1 MSTDGTS
8 TPENTSGQ
16 PGATAAGPTTVPAA
30 GQATEPTDTTG
41 AADATS
47 GEEGEPGWVS
57 RHTSTLIALMV
68 AVIVVAVAITGL
80 ILWRDRVAD
89 RNADTEAAFRQ
100 SIESQGAQVSTVECN
115 GDICSAIIGG
125 SAYTILVQED
135 EEGVKQFGVA
145 AFSGR

>member
-8 TPENTSGQ
+8 TPETTPGQ
-16 PGATAAGPTTVPAA
+16 PGATAAGAATAPAA
-30 GQATEPTDTTG
+30 GQPTDPDTTG
-41 AADATS
+41 AADPAT
-47 GEEGEPGWVS
+47 GDEGEPGWVS

-80 ILWRDRVAD
+80 VLWRDRMAD
-89 RNADTEAAFRQ
+89 RNAETEAAFRQ
-100 SIESQGAQVSTVECN
+100 SVASQGAQVSTVECN

-125 SAYTILVQED
+125 SAYTVLVQED
-135 EEGVKQFGVA
+135 EQGVQQFGVA

>member
-8 TPENTSGQ
+8 TPENTPGQ
-16 PGATAAGPTTVPAA
+16 PGATAAGTTTAPTADQTPDTAGAHDPA
-30 GQATEPTDTTG
+30 T
-41 AADATS
+41 
-47 GEEGEPGWVS
+47 GEEGDPGWVS
-57 RHTSTLIALMV
+57 RHTGTLIALMV

-80 ILWRDRVAD
+80 ILWRDRIAD

-100 SIESQGAQVSTVECN
+100 SVQSQGAEVSTVECH

-125 SAYTILVQED
+125 SAYTVLVQED
-135 EEGVKQFGVA
+135 EDGVQQFGVA